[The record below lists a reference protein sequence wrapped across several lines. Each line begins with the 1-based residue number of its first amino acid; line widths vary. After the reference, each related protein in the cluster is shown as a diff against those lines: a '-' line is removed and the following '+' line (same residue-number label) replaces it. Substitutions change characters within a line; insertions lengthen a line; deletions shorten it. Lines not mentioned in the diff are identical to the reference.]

1 MPRPKKIDSKREIEK
16 RDTMTWCF
24 LIKAQSGLTGIEIEE
39 RLEPAG
45 LTKRELEERRAGK
58 NYVPPTGRNFNRW
71 LSGERAMNHDSLQ
84 LFVKNAREVGL
95 LPRRKMLGSHV
106 DGALEARAGAGKSSR
121 ASDDLQ
127 QVLKSIREL
136 HAAKR
141 ALSRAAALFQNAV
154 IAAEKHGVDIF
165 DTIIDTPGACPDSL
179 LEGTNACEISN
190 RIGEIASWY
199 FFEGLTHSLK

>member
-1 MPRPKKIDSKREIEK
+1 MPRPKKIDSIRELEK
-16 RDTMTWCF
+16 RDTLTWCH
-24 LIKAQSGLTGIEIEE
+24 LIKAQSGLTGLEIEE

-45 LTKRELEERRAGK
+45 LTKRELEERRAQPK
-58 NYVPPTGRNFNRW
+58 YVPPTGRSFNRW
-71 LSGERAMNHDSLQ
+71 LSGERAMSHSSLQ
-84 LFVKNAREVGL
+84 LFLWKAREVGL
-95 LPRRKMLGSHV
+95 LASRKMLGSHS
-106 DGALEARAGAGKSSR
+106 DWALEDRAGVGKSSR

-127 QVLKSIREL
+127 QVLNSIRDL
-136 HAAKR
+136 HVAKR
-141 ALSRAAALFQNAV
+141 ALSQAAGLFQNAV